1 MPEES
6 AEEKLEKRLARL
18 RVPPPPPPAPTA
30 ERRE

>member
-18 RVPPPPPPAPTA
+18 RVPPPPPAPTA